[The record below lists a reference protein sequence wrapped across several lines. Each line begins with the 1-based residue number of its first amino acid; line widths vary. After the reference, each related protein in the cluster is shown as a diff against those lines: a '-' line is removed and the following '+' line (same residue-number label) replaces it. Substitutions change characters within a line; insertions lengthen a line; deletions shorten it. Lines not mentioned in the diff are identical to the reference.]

1 MGGEA
6 FANFG
11 QAESHKASARVAQA
25 NARVARAQG
34 KAERGK
40 AYGQAARQELE
51 NKVAGEQAAENMSRL
66 RKEQRQAGAAVENAR
81 AASGFT
87 SEGSGRQA
95 EVSVLARYEQEAQD
109 MVTSRGF
116 QDVSARF
123 GATMLRRSGELAMRG
138 AEAEAVY
145 SEDQAKLYKM
155 YAHNANKAALVTGSL
170 SAIGAAVGAY
180 FGGPA
185 GAKLGAQAGAGA
197 GSMYSSGLPGSVE
210 SQGGRND
217 QAEKDF
223 AAAISK
229 GVDAWLK

>member
-1 MGGEA
+1 MGGT
-6 FANFG
+6 FSNFG
-11 QAESHKASARVAQA
+11 LAESHKANARVAQA

-34 KAERGK
+34 KAELGK
-40 AYGQAARQELE
+40 AEGQAARQELE

-87 SEGSGRQA
+87 SEGRQA

-109 MVTSRGF
+109 MVTSRGY

-138 AEAEAVY
+138 AEDEAVY
-145 SEDQAKLYKM
+145 SEDKAKLYKM
-155 YAHNANKAALVTGSL
+155 YAHNANKAVLVTGSL

-180 FGGPA
+180 FGGAA
-185 GAKLGAQAGAGA
+185 GAKLGAQIGAGA
-197 GSMYSSGLPGSVE
+197 GSLYSSGLPGTVE
-210 SQGGRND
+210 SQGGRNA